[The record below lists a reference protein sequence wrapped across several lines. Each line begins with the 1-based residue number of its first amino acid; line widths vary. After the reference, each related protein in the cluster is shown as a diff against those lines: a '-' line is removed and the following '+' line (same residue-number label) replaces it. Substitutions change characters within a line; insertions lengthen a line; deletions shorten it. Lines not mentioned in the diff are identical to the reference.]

1 MASSTRIN
9 RAVPVKLASLIM
21 GGEDTRLSTSA
32 PGNTRQRAKAYLG
45 GHSARSRASFPAIPR
60 QMPAFDALGLRA
72 EILRSLQELGWEQP
86 TPVQERAIPHLL
98 TSESDVVVLAQTG
111 TGKTGAFGLPLLEDI
126 DPGQRGVQAL
136 VLAPTRELCVQIT
149 GDLERFASHM
159 PGVKPVAIYGG
170 SSIREQIRAIQ
181 RGANIVVA
189 TPGRLL
195 DLLGREAVDLG
206 TVQTVVLDEADEM
219 LNMGFQEDLTDILQ
233 NTPADKKTWLFS
245 ATMGSEVRHIAKRYM
260 RDAEELQIG
269 ERNVTASAIQHQ
281 YSVVHARDR
290 YAALRRIIDS
300 DPDLF
305 AIVFCRTKHE
315 TQELA
320 TALIKDGHSADAI
333 HGDLSQAQRDH
344 VMGRYRARSLQ
355 LLIATDVAARG
366 IDVSDVT
373 HVIHF
378 DLPGEAENYTHR
390 SGRTARAG
398 RTGIS
403 LSIIGVRDVG
413 KIRQLERALKTHFTY
428 VRVPSAGDIGKAQVV
443 AYMKKLKS
451 VEVDHDALASIL
463 PTAHEELSA
472 FSKEELIERFMSV
485 AFNRLITQFR
495 DLPDLNVDMSR
506 KDHTARVTAGP
517 GGDRPSSR
525 DRFSTGRQMF
535 INLGSADGFD
545 KGKMLGYV
553 CGISGVQG
561 DVIGRMLIKDVYSF
575 IDIEPD
581 HFEQVFNSFKGANY
595 KGRKIRVDLAQGPG
609 QGGPRDE
616 APRPPRHGG
625 EERDGG
631 YRSGGGH
638 KGGGGFKGGGA
649 PRGERPYQSS
659 YRGNDDRR
667 GPRRDEAPRERGGYQ
682 KKEGFFTPKPIPKKG
697 KR

>member
-1 MASSTRIN
+1 MVRI
-9 RAVPVKLASLIM
+9 VPVKLASAM
-21 GGEDTRLSTSA
+21 GMAAKVLGADLGRSHGGIALPA
-32 PGNTRQRAKAYLG
+32 RPARCWAHKPYLRGLRVPLGRAHPLNPLAM
-45 GHSARSRASFPAIPR
+45 SSF
-60 QMPAFDALGLRA
+60 DSLGLRA
-72 EILRSLQELGWEQP
+72 ELLRSLTDLGWQQP
-86 TPVQERAIPHLL
+86 TPVQERAIPQLL
-98 TSESDVVVLAQTG
+98 STDQDVVVLAQTG
-111 TGKTGAFGLPLLEDI
+111 TGKTGAFGLPLLMDI
-126 DPGQRGVQAL
+126 DAGERGVQAL

-149 GDLERFASHM
+149 GDLERFAQHL
-159 PGVKPVAIYGG
+159 PGVRPVAVYGG
-170 SSIREQIRAIQ
+170 ANIRDQIRAIQ

-195 DLLGREAVDLG
+195 DLLGREAVDLSA
-206 TVQTVVLDEADEM
+206 VHTVVLDEADEM

-233 NTPADKKTWLFS
+233 ATPGDKRTWLFS
-245 ATMGSEVRHIAKRYM
+245 ATMSGEVRAIAKRYM
-260 RDAEELQIG
+260 RDTVELQVG
-269 ERNVTASAIQHQ
+269 ERNASAASIQHQ
-281 YSVVHARDR
+281 YCVVHARDR
-290 YAALRRIIDS
+290 FAALKRFIDAE
-300 DPDLF
+300 PDLF

-320 TALIKDGHSADAI
+320 TALIKDGFVADAI

-344 VMGRYRARSLQ
+344 VMGRYRARTLQ

-378 DLPGEAENYTHR
+378 DLPGEAESYTHR

-403 LSIIGVRDVG
+403 LSIIGLRDVG

-428 VRVPSAGDIGKAQVV
+428 VRVPGGGDIGKAQVV
-443 AYMKKLKS
+443 AYMHKLKG

-463 PTAHEELSA
+463 PTAHQELSA

-506 KDHTARVTAGP
+506 KDHTARVE
-517 GGDRPSSR
+517 RPSSR
-525 DRFSTGRQMF
+525 ERFSTGKQMF

-575 IDIEPD
+575 IDIEPA
-581 HFEQVFNSFKGANY
+581 HFEQVFNAFKGANY
-595 KGRKIRVDLAQGPG
+595 KGRKVRVDEAQGP
-609 QGGPRDE
+609 QGGAPRHD
-616 APRPPRHGG
+616 APRPPR
-625 EERDGG
+625 EGG
-631 YRSGGGH
+631 YQGGGY
-638 KGGGGFKGGGA
+638 KGGGYKGGAQGN
-649 PRGERPYQSS
+649 RSHQGS
-659 YRGNDDRR
+659 YRGR
-667 GPRRDEAPRERGGYQ
+667 EERGGPPQRGSYQ
-682 KKEGFFTPKPIPKKG
+682 KKEGFYEPKPKFPRKG
-697 KR
+697 KA

>member
-1 MASSTRIN
+1 MAS
-9 RAVPVKLASLIM
+9 
-21 GGEDTRLSTSA
+21 
-32 PGNTRQRAKAYLG
+32 
-45 GHSARSRASFPAIPR
+45 
-60 QMPAFDALGLRA
+60 FDALGLRA
-72 EILRSLQELGWEQP
+72 EILRSLQDLGWETP

-98 TSESDVVVLAQTG
+98 ASEQDVVVLAQTG

-149 GDLERFASHM
+149 GDIERFAQHM
-159 PGVKPVAIYGG
+159 SGVKPVAVYGG
-170 SSIREQIRAIQ
+170 ANIRDQIRAIQ

-206 TVQTVVLDEADEM
+206 TVQVVVLDEADEM

-233 NTPADKKTWLFS
+233 NTPADKRTWLFS

-281 YSVVHARDR
+281 YCVVHARDR
-290 YAALRRIIDS
+290 YAALKRIIDA

-320 TALIKDGHSADAI
+320 TALIKDGFVADAI

-344 VMGRYRARSLQ
+344 VMGRYRARTLQ

-366 IDVSDVT
+366 IDVNDVT

-398 RTGIS
+398 RKGIS
-403 LSIIGVRDVG
+403 LSIIGTRDVG
-413 KIRQLERALKTHFTY
+413 KVRQLERALKTHFTY
-428 VRVPSAGDIGKAQVV
+428 VRVPGGGDIGKAQVV
-443 AYMKKLKS
+443 AYMHKLKS

-463 PTAHEELSA
+463 PTAHEELNA

-495 DLPDLNVDMSR
+495 DLPDLNIDMSR
-506 KDHTARVTAGP
+506 KDHTARIE
-517 GGDRPSSR
+517 RPSSR
-525 DRFSTGRQMF
+525 ERFSTGRQLF
-535 INLGSADGFD
+535 INLGTADGFD

-553 CGISGVQG
+553 CGVSGVQG

-575 IDIEPD
+575 VDIEPA

-595 KGRKIRVDLAQGPG
+595 KGRKIRVDEAQGS
-609 QGGPRDE
+609 QGGARTDG
-616 APRPPRHGG
+616 PRPPREGG
-625 EERDGG
+625 GG
-631 YRSGGGH
+631 Y
-638 KGGGGFKGGGA
+638 KGGGYQGGG
-649 PRGERPYQSS
+649 RGGYKSDRPQQGG
-659 YRGNDDRR
+659 YRGNDDR
-667 GPRRDEAPRERGGYQ
+667 GAAPARGGY
-682 KKEGFFTPKPIPKKG
+682 KKKDYYEPKPKFPKKG
-697 KR
+697 R